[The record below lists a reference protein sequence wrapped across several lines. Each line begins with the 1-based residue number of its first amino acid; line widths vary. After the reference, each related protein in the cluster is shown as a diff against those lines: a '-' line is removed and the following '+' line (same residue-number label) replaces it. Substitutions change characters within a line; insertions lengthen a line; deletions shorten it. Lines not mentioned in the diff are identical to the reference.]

1 MDEIEGLI
9 ETPIMGG
16 RSLADMLTLEW
27 LLGIGGN
34 LLAATLIF
42 FAAIWLSGFVAQRIR
57 RISEKRP
64 HIDDTLFGFLGNVA
78 RWAILLIG
86 FTLVLNNLG
95 VQTTSII
102 AAMGAAGLAI
112 GLAIQG
118 TLSNLAAG
126 VMIVVFRPFNKGN
139 FVEVAGKMGT
149 VKDISLFTT
158 ELASLDNVQ
167 HIVPNS
173 EIWGRVITNFSAYP
187 LRRIEWVFGVAYSAD
202 LRRAEEIIKRT
213 IYDDPR
219 ALADPAPWM
228 QVSNLGDFSVDF
240 MVRVWC
246 DAAHFWDFKN
256 DMMRAVKEN
265 FDREGIEIP
274 FPTRTV
280 FERTA

>member
-1 MDEIEGLI
+1 MDELDRLI
-9 ETPIMGG
+9 DAPILGG
-16 RSLADMLTLEW
+16 QSLADMFTLSW
-27 LLGIGGN
+27 MLGLGGRLLV
-34 LLAATLIF
+34 AALIF
-42 FAAIWLSGFVAQRIR
+42 SFALWFSGFIARRIR
-57 RISEKRP
+57 NISEKRP
-64 HIDDTLFGFLGNVA
+64 HIDDTLFGFLGNIA

-112 GLAIQG
+112 GLALQG
-118 TLSNLAAG
+118 TLTNLAAG

-167 HIVPNS
+167 HVVPNS
-173 EIWGRVITNFSAYP
+173 SIWGNVITNFSAYP

-202 LRRAEEIIKRT
+202 LKRAEEIIKRT
-213 IYDDPR
+213 IYEDPR

-246 DAAHFWDFKN
+246 DAANFWDFKN
-256 DMMRAVKEN
+256 DMYRAVKEN

-280 FERTA
+280 FERSE